1 MRSRRQ
7 DKTDP
12 AFLDEKTAR
21 KQAERQ
27 VLLDALSGGLEAEA
41 IEWTADT
48 PASKACVPSD
58 VQEAVPQGRAPD
70 TNASTNNHPADNEL
84 RRGPTG
90 DIHVP
95 T

>member
-1 MRSRRQ
+1 MRSRQ
-7 DKTDP
+7 DKADP

-27 VLLDALSGGLEAEA
+27 VLLDALSGGLEGEA

-48 PASKACVPSD
+48 PESQARVPS
-58 VQEAVPQGRAPD
+58 EAPEAPD
-70 TNASTNNHPADNEL
+70 LNAGTNNRLADKQL
-84 RRGPTG
+84 RGLSAG

-95 T
+95 D

>member
-1 MRSRRQ
+1 MRSRQ
-7 DKTDP
+7 DKADP

-48 PASKACVPSD
+48 PASKTCVPSD
-58 VQEAVPQGRAPD
+58 VHEAVPQGEAQGVNTG
-70 TNASTNNHPADNEL
+70 TNKHSADNEL
-84 RRGPTG
+84 RHVPPG

-95 T
+95 D

>member
-1 MRSRRQ
+1 MRSRQ
-7 DKTDP
+7 DKADP

-27 VLLDALSGGLEAEA
+27 VVLDALSGGLETEA

-58 VQEAVPQGRAPD
+58 VQEAVSQREAPD
-70 TNASTNNHPADNEL
+70 MNAGTNNQPADSEL
-84 RRGPTG
+84 RHVPPG

-95 T
+95 D